1 MLLGQ
6 NVMFYIFI
14 TVRLQILLSIS
25 SDKIFLKSKEIKKYM

>member
-14 TVRLQILLSIS
+14 TVGLQIFLAIS
-25 SDKIFLKSKEIKKYM
+25 SDKIFLKSN